1 MAQNDVFKRYLDA
14 GMAFT
19 QLSREKAEE
28 FVKELVKQGDVRR
41 KEAEDVIEALVER
54 SRKNTEDLVAIVRQE
69 IADQL
74 RNIGLEDLVKKAG
87 LPERGNVAEAAEKV
101 DIAAEQAADVV
112 EPKAKKKSA
121 TATKAPAAAK
131 KKATGPS
138 ALPSEGSPLVVP
150 GAPKKT
156 TAKKLVVP
164 TGAATEAKKA
174 GTKSPQRSGEAAS
187 AGTPTKKAAPAKK
200 STKKS

>member
-14 GMAFT
+14 GMQFT

-28 FVKELVKQGDVRR
+28 FVKDLVKAGDVRR

-87 LPERGNVAEAAEKV
+87 LPERGNLAEAAEKV
-101 DIAAEQAADVV
+101 DIAADQAADVV
-112 EPKAKKKSA
+112 APKKSA
-121 TATKAPAAAK
+121 AKKAAAPASK

-138 ALPSEGSPLVVP
+138 AVPSAGSPLVVP
-150 GAPKKT
+150 GAPAKAS
-156 TAKKLVVP
+156 AKKLVVP

-174 GTKSPQRSGEAAS
+174 GA
-187 AGTPTKKAAPAKK
+187 KKAAPAKK

>member
-28 FVKELVKQGDVRR
+28 FVKDLVKQGDVRR

-74 RNIGLEDLVKKAG
+74 RGLGLEDLVKRAG
-87 LPERGNVAEAAEKV
+87 LPERSTVAEAAEKV
-101 DIAAEQAADVV
+101 DIAADQAAEVV
-112 EPKAKKKSA
+112 APKTKKSA
-121 TATKAPAAAK
+121 AKKAAPASK

-138 ALPSEGSPLVVP
+138 AVPSSGSPLVVP
-150 GAPKKT
+150 GAPKKAA
-156 TAKKLVVP
+156 AKKLVVAG
-164 TGAATEAKKA
+164 GAAST
-174 GTKSPQRSGEAAS
+174 
-187 AGTPTKKAAPAKK
+187 TKKASPAKASPAKAPTKK

>member
-28 FVKELVKQGDVRR
+28 FVKDLVKQGDVRR
-41 KEAEDVIEALVER
+41 KEAEELIEALVER
-54 SRKNTEDLVAIVRQE
+54 SRKNTEDLVTIVRQE

-74 RNIGLEDLVKKAG
+74 RGLGLEDLVKRAG
-87 LPERGNVAEAAEKV
+87 LPERSNVAEAAEKV
-101 DIAAEQAADVV
+101 DIAADQAADVV
-112 EPKAKKKSA
+112 APKKK
-121 TATKAPAAAK
+121 KAPAKKAAPASK

-150 GAPKKT
+150 GAPKKAA
-156 TAKKLVVP
+156 AKKLVVP
-164 TGAATEAKKA
+164 PGAAST
-174 GTKSPQRSGEAAS
+174 
-187 AGTPTKKAAPAKK
+187 TKKAAAKKSTATKK

>member
-1 MAQNDVFKRYLDA
+1 MAQTDPFKRYLDA

-28 FVKELVKQGDVRR
+28 FVNNLVKAGDVRR

-87 LPERGNVAEAAEKV
+87 LPARGNVAEAAEKV
-101 DIAAEQAADVV
+101 DIAADQAADVV
-112 EPKAKKKSA
+112 APKKSGAKKPAAS
-121 TATKAPAAAK
+121 TATKPTGK

-138 ALPSEGSPLVVP
+138 AVPSPGSPLVVP
-150 GAPKKT
+150 GAPKKAT
-156 TAKKLVVP
+156 TKKLVVP
-164 TGAATEAKKA
+164 AKSAGAKKA
-174 GTKSPQRSGEAAS
+174 S
-187 AGTPTKKAAPAKK
+187 PAKK
-200 STKKS
+200 ATKKS

>member
-28 FVKELVKQGDVRR
+28 FVKDLVKQGDVRR

-74 RNIGLEDLVKKAG
+74 RNLGLEDLVKKAG
-87 LPERGNVAEAAEKV
+87 LPSRGSAADAAEKV
-101 DIAAEQAADVV
+101 DIAADQAADVV
-112 EPKAKKKSA
+112 EPKKGAAKK
-121 TATKAPAAAK
+121 ATKAPAK

-138 ALPSEGSPLVVP
+138 AVPSHGSPLVVP
-150 GAPKKT
+150 GAPKKAAT
-156 TAKKLVVP
+156 KKLVVP
-164 TGAATEAKKA
+164 TGPAPTAKKA
-174 GTKSPQRSGEAAS
+174 GTKKAS
-187 AGTPTKKAAPAKK
+187 PAKK

>member
-28 FVKELVKQGDVRR
+28 FVKDLVKQGDVRR

-74 RNIGLEDLVKKAG
+74 RNIGLEDLVKRAG
-87 LPERGNVAEAAEKV
+87 LPDQSNVAEAAEKV
-101 DIAAEQAADVV
+101 DIAAGQAADVV
-112 EPKAKKKSA
+112 EPKKTASKKPA
-121 TATKAPAAAK
+121 AAAAK

-150 GAPKKT
+150 GAPKKAP
-156 TAKKLVVP
+156 AKKLVVP
-164 TGAATEAKKA
+164 TGGAAATKKAGAKKA
-174 GTKSPQRSGEAAS
+174 S
-187 AGTPTKKAAPAKK
+187 PAKK

>member
-87 LPERGNVAEAAEKV
+87 LPDRSNLAEAAEKV
-101 DIAAEQAADVV
+101 DIAADQAADVV
-112 EPKAKKKSA
+112 EPKKKPAAK
-121 TATKAPAAAK
+121 KAPAAAK

-138 ALPSEGSPLVVP
+138 AVPSEGSRLVVP
-150 GAPKKT
+150 GAPKKAA
-156 TAKKLVVP
+156 AKKLVVP
-164 TGAATEAKKA
+164 TGAASSTKKAGAKKA
-174 GTKSPQRSGEAAS
+174 S
-187 AGTPTKKAAPAKK
+187 PAKK
-200 STKKS
+200 TTKKS

>member
-1 MAQNDVFKRYLDA
+1 MAQNDALKRYLDA

-28 FVKELVKQGDVRR
+28 FVKELVSQGEVRR
-41 KEAEDVIEALVER
+41 KEAEELIETLLER

-74 RNIGLEDLVKKAG
+74 RNIGLEDLVKRAG
-87 LPERGNVAEAAEKV
+87 LPDRGNVAEAAEKV
-101 DIAAEQAADVV
+101 DLAAEQAADVV
-112 EPKAKKKSA
+112 APKKAAKKA
-121 TATKAPAAAK
+121 TAK

-138 ALPSEGSPLVVP
+138 AVPSEGSALVVP
-150 GAPKKT
+150 GAPKKA
-156 TAKKLVVP
+156 TAKKLVVAKKTP
-164 TGAATEAKKA
+164 AKKA
-174 GTKSPQRSGEAAS
+174 TA
-187 AGTPTKKAAPAKK
+187 AKK

>member
-28 FVKELVKQGDVRR
+28 FVKDLVKQGDVRR

-74 RNIGLEDLVKKAG
+74 RNIGLEDLVKRAG
-87 LPERGNVAEAAEKV
+87 LPEQGNVAEAAEKV

-112 EPKAKKKSA
+112 APKKASAKKA
-121 TATKAPAAAK
+121 AAPASK

-138 ALPSEGSPLVVP
+138 AVPSAGSPLVVP
-150 GAPKKT
+150 GAPAKAS
-156 TAKKLVVP
+156 AKKLVVP
-164 TGAATEAKKA
+164 TGTASEAKKA
-174 GTKSPQRSGEAAS
+174 GA
-187 AGTPTKKAAPAKK
+187 KKASPAKK